1 MSFLT
6 IQGPAEP
13 GRDTP
18 KVSLRTD
25 EIATFGLCKCGS
37 CPFELRLSDG
47 APVPFAGQILAG
59 SRRWYL
65 RNQSGDRP
73 LVVTDVDGRAHPIT
87 VLPGELLPF
96 IFDMATVIPFDRAEG
111 VSVTV
116 FFSPS
121 AAGGAADPG
130 CPAISPPPDP
140 VFDPTALYVSVLAAL
155 CEPALLDEQTGYVP
169 TSSDIAAQLALSPRA
184 VDAHIDYLIEKFHI
198 PAPSYRAGG
207 WKRSALIAYVRGHES
222 VARALRERA
231 QRLTV
236 VVD

>member
-6 IQGPAEP
+6 IQGPTKP

-25 EIATFGLCKCGS
+25 EIATFGLCKCGV

-47 APVPFAGQILAG
+47 APVPFAGQICVG

-73 LVVTDVDGRAHPIT
+73 LVVADVDRRAHPIT
-87 VLPGELLPF
+87 VLSGELVPF
-96 IFDMATVIPFDRAEG
+96 TLDMATVSPFNRAEG

-116 FFSPS
+116 FYSPS
-121 AAGGAADPG
+121 AVAQATDPG

-140 VFDPTALYVSVLAAL
+140 VLDPNALHVSVLAAL
-155 CEPALLDEQTGYVP
+155 CEPALLDEQTEYVR

-184 VDAHIDYLIEKFHI
+184 VDSHVDYLIEKFNI
-198 PAPSYRAGG
+198 PAPSHRAAG

-222 VARALRERA
+222 VARALQDRA
-231 QRLTV
+231 RRLTMV
-236 VVD
+236 GE